1 MFTILTIDDEE
12 NIRNGLADNFELEGY
27 NVEKAANGKEGLSKI
42 EKGGIDLVITDLRMD
57 GIPGE
62 EVVRRVTTEHPG
74 IPIIVLTGHGSI
86 EDATAAIKAGAYDF
100 LTKPLDLDHL
110 NHIVKNALKGRE
122 QQKIITEL
130 QEKIKNGGNSASDM
144 IGKSAELNKVK
155 ELISKAAPSKA
166 NVLITGESGV
176 GKELVAKSIHEQS
189 PRKDK
194 PFVIVHCAALS
205 ETLLE
210 SELFGYEKGAFT
222 GADTQHKGRFEV
234 ADGGTIF
241 LDEIGEINQATQ
253 IKLLRVIQEKS
264 FERVGGTQ
272 SINVDVRIVAATN
285 RNLEEE
291 VHAGHFREDL
301 FYRLNVVRI
310 PMPPLRE
317 RKDDIPLLLHAF
329 LREFNIENEK
339 NITGFDNRA
348 KSAILKYSWPG
359 NIREL
364 KNCVESAVVMCTG
377 DEIKIEDLP
386 ASVREKGEEKSI
398 TIPIGMTL
406 DEAEMV
412 IIQENLAE
420 DAGSQKVLKLVQ
432 EVADKAAE
440 LAEDLR
446 RKVTVA
452 ELMQETGWDEDK
464 IRSAIKFSGDNIEDL
479 DSGEKKKN

>member
-27 NVEKAANGKEGLSKI
+27 NVEKAASGKEGLEKI

-57 GIPGE
+57 GIPGQ

-74 IPIIVLTGHGSI
+74 IPVIVLTGHGSI
-86 EDATAAIKAGAYDF
+86 EDATAAIKAGAFDF

-122 QQKIITEL
+122 QEQRITEL
-130 QEKIKNGGNSASDM
+130 EEKIRKGSASASDM
-144 IGKSAELNKVK
+144 IGKSAELNQVK
-155 ELISKAAPSKA
+155 NLIAKAAPSRA
-166 NVLITGESGV
+166 NVLIAGESGV

-205 ETLLE
+205 ESLLE

-222 GADTQHKGRFEV
+222 GAESQHKGRFEI

-241 LDEIGEINQATQ
+241 LDEIGEINQSTQ
-253 IKLLRVIQEKS
+253 VKLLRVIQEKS

-272 SINVDVRIVAATN
+272 SITVDVRLVAATN

-291 VHAGHFREDL
+291 VKAGRFREDL

-329 LREFNIENEK
+329 LREFNIENQK

-364 KNCVESAVVMCTG
+364 KNCVESAVVMCNG

-386 ASVREKGEEKSI
+386 ASVREKGEEKAI
-398 TIPIGMTL
+398 TIPIGMSL
-406 DEAEMV
+406 EEAEMV
-412 IIQENLAE
+412 IIQENLAACNGNKSKCAE
-420 DAGSQKVLKLVQ
+420 VLGIGRKTLHRKLGV
-432 EVADKAAE
+432 EE
-440 LAEDLR
+440 
-446 RKVTVA
+446 
-452 ELMQETGWDEDK
+452 
-464 IRSAIKFSGDNIEDL
+464 
-479 DSGEKKKN
+479 

>member
-27 NVEKAANGKEGLSKI
+27 NVEKAANGKEGLAKI
-42 EKGGIDLVITDLRMD
+42 AAGGIDLVITDLRMD

-62 EVVRRVTTEHPG
+62 EVVRRVTTENPG

-110 NHIVKNALKGRE
+110 NLIVKNALKGRE
-122 QQKIITEL
+122 QQKIISEL
-130 QEKIKNGGNSASDM
+130 QQKIKTGSSTDGM
-144 IGKSAELNKVK
+144 IGKSSELSRVRA
-155 ELISKAAPSKA
+155 LIEKAAPSKA

-176 GKELVAKSIHEQS
+176 GKELVAKSIHDKS
-189 PRKDK
+189 ARKDK

-222 GADTQHKGRFEV
+222 GADTQHKGRFEI

-241 LDEIGEINQATQ
+241 LDEIGEINQSTQ
-253 IKLLRVIQEKS
+253 VKLLRVIQEKS

-272 SINVDVRIVAATN
+272 SIHVDVRIVAATN

-291 VHAGHFREDL
+291 VKSGKFREDL

-310 PMPPLRE
+310 PMPSLRE

-339 NITGFDNRA
+339 NIAGFDNRA
-348 KSAILKYSWPG
+348 KSAIMKYSWPG

-364 KNCVESAVVMCTG
+364 RNCVESAVVM
-377 DEIKIEDLP
+377 KLP
-386 ASVREKGEEKSI
+386 TVLVSETTLPYWSRVSVNV
-398 TIPIGMTL
+398 P
-406 DEAEMV
+406 
-412 IIQENLAE
+412 
-420 DAGSQKVLKLVQ
+420 
-432 EVADKAAE
+432 
-440 LAEDLR
+440 
-446 RKVTVA
+446 
-452 ELMQETGWDEDK
+452 
-464 IRSAIKFSGDNIEDL
+464 
-479 DSGEKKKN
+479 

>member
-27 NVEKAANGKEGLSKI
+27 NVEKASNGKEGLAKI

-57 GIPGE
+57 GMPGE
-62 EVVRRVTTEHPG
+62 EVVRRVTTENPG

-110 NHIVKNALKGRE
+110 NHIVKNALKGRQ

-130 QEKIKNGGNSASDM
+130 QEKIKKGGNPDGM
-144 IGKSAELNKVK
+144 IGKSAELNRVK

-176 GKELVAKSIHEQS
+176 GKELVAKSIHDQS

-222 GADTQHKGRFEV
+222 GADSQHKGRFEI

-241 LDEIGEINQATQ
+241 LDEIGEINAATQ
-253 IKLLRVIQEKS
+253 VKLLRVIQEKS
-264 FERVGGTQ
+264 FERVGGTTP
-272 SINVDVRIVAATN
+272 INVDVRIVAATN

-291 VHAGHFREDL
+291 VKNGKFREDL

-317 RKDDIPLLLHAF
+317 RKDDIPLLLHNF

-339 NITGFDNRA
+339 NIQGFDNRA

-377 DEIKIEDLP
+377 DEIRIEDLP
-386 ASVREKGEEKSI
+386 ATVREKGEEKVI
-398 TIPIGMTL
+398 NIPVGMKL
-406 DEAEMV
+406 DDAELL
-412 IIQENLAE
+412 IIQENLAFCNGNKSKCAE
-420 DAGSQKVLKLVQ
+420 ILGIGRKTLHRKL
-432 EVADKAAE
+432 
-440 LAEDLR
+440 
-446 RKVTVA
+446 
-452 ELMQETGWDEDK
+452 
-464 IRSAIKFSGDNIEDL
+464 
-479 DSGEKKKN
+479 GEEE